1 MPGEDYLNF
10 ALKRIGQASVLAYDL
25 FRKTGVEVVEQMTD
39 DENVIASVQQ
49 IVDEMLPPREMLA
62 PGNADN

>member
-1 MPGEDYLNF
+1 
-10 ALKRIGQASVLAYDL
+10 VLAYDL

-62 PGNADN
+62 PGNVDN